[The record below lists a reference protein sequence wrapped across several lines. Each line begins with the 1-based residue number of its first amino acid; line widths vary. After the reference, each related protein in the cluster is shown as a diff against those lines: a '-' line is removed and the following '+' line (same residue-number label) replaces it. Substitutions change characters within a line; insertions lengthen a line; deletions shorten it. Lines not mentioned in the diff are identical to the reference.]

1 MPDVSETIWAWTT
14 DGTPEYKSF
23 VVKDRRDVFAMLASR
38 VVLVGSSNVTT
49 SSLISSSSSSLP
61 PSQGATPA
69 ALESKTLTSG
79 AMIGIIFGASIL
91 IVAAIF
97 INYCRSR
104 RRRRAELTVERSQS
118 ADKDGEPPHL
128 FGQKAELPD
137 APINT
142 VFELDG
148 TSIFQLPAGEEIGS
162 LSPLAAEL
170 ESFPAP
176 Q

>member
-1 MPDVSETIWAWTT
+1 M
-14 DGTPEYKSF
+14 
-23 VVKDRRDVFAMLASR
+23 
-38 VVLVGSSNVTT
+38 VGV
-49 SSLISSSSSSLP
+49 
-61 PSQGATPA
+61 
-69 ALESKTLTSG
+69 
-79 AMIGIIFGASIL
+79 IFGASSL
-91 IVAAIF
+91 LVAAIF

-104 RRRRAELTVERSQS
+104 RRRRAKLTVERSQP

-128 FGQKAELPD
+128 FVQKAELPD
-137 APINT
+137 EPINA